1 MINFNPYDSLMIFV
15 NHIKTYSKVF
25 SSTCIAALVL
35 VLVSCHDYSSQ
46 IGRMQET
53 ADSLRNEVPQLQ
65 DALQGISDLL
75 SEVKT
80 DGRLVS
86 FFPIFSDSR
95 VIGYI
100 ASFAD
105 GGVATLYN
113 MPAAVVAASHEGE
126 YYWQVNGQWLTDKE
140 DHKVPVAADVAPA
153 PQFKVVEG
161 EMFVSFDSWLTQT
174 SIGHDAVPLLSSVSD
189 YEDRVEIVLS
199 SGDLLTL
206 YKAEA
211 FEMSLDRYSVEMR
224 QGECTSVSYRLEG
237 APEGTIVSVACDAG
251 MSVAVTPSDNGAGTL
266 NITALQDN
274 IETEILVFA
283 SDMDSRSVCRSI
295 KVHVTAAQDPVDPED
310 PVDPVDPGDP
320 GEPDEPDEPD
330 DPVGPVENP
339 IIVPLKSSYL
349 VGQAGGL
356 LDISFYT
363 NVEYDVICSE
373 RWIRPASTK
382 ALRTETLAFEVDPNN
397 SVYKRSATITLSK
410 DEYSKSVTVTQS
422 AETRKLTVSPI
433 SVTLTCYDEGF
444 SVAVNSNVVY
454 DVEVTQ
460 GGDWCSVQTVNLPSE
475 GTVRFTTALNENKE
489 PRTAKIKFCDVD
501 GIVSRTVT
509 VTQDQFRQPVPTV
522 ATGKD
527 IYTSTGSYQY
537 RYGPSIIMHDDG
549 TIEAWFARTGQNS
562 VVGGYMCKRTG
573 SQKSMT
579 LEGRTVAQYF
589 NVQHSFKALNI
600 YRSAGGNA
608 TVKLYKWKGS
618 YDATVASAPLAT
630 KSGQTGKTLIV
641 NLDSKDW
648 LRAGEYLWTMTDA
661 TDGCS
666 VYYYTGD
673 GTDCLTDARSYV
685 NGELQSGLNFFGQVR
700 GKVTTG
706 NGYNVDRFTYR
717 KSTDGG
723 NTWSK
728 EQDALFSTEGTKDS
742 WSVCDPGAAYFDGWY
757 YLGYTSTEN
766 TDGYD
771 NHAYVCRS
779 KSPVGPWYKWNGSG
793 WGGDPEPV
801 VKYTGPAGFWG
812 VGEPSI
818 VVVDDT
824 IYFYYTWAELDM
836 VTYVAT
842 APRTEDWPAHLTLHG
857 LAIPKTSPTYLSADS
872 ADIKYVEQKK
882 LFYAF
887 HTYMRMTAY
896 SKIGVW
902 CSEDGLNFTFIGDVP
917 SVPKVYVHNMG
928 VSGDGMG
935 HIDLTRNQ
943 FMAFAYAADP
953 SVTAKWNTYWC
964 PMFIK

>member
-1 MINFNPYDSLMIFV
+1 MKRLAALLAASLM
-15 NHIKTYSKVF
+15 
-25 SSTCIAALVL
+25 
-35 VLVSCHDYSSQ
+35 LVSCNDYSSQ
-46 IGRMQET
+46 VVRMQET
-53 ADSLRNEVPQLQ
+53 ADSLRKEIPQIQ
-65 DALQGISDLL
+65 DAIDGLESLL
-75 SEVKT
+75 AEVE
-80 DGRLVS
+80 GNSRLVS
-86 FFPIFSDSR
+86 FIPISSENK

-105 GGVATLYN
+105 GGMATLYN
-113 MPAAVVAASHEGE
+113 MSVALAPALFDGG
-126 YYWQVNGQWLTDKE
+126 YYWQASGQWLTDKE
-140 DHKVPVAADVAPA
+140 GRKVPVAAEGAPA

-161 EMFVSFDSWLTQT
+161 EVYVSFDSWRTQT
-174 SIGHDAVPLLSSVSD
+174 SIGHDAAPLISSVSEYD
-189 YEDRVEIVLS
+189 DRVEIVLS
-199 SGDLLTL
+199 SGSLLTL

-211 FEMSLDRYSVEMR
+211 FGMSLDRYSVRMES
-224 QGECTSVSYRLEG
+224 GADVSVGYRLEG
-237 APEGTIVSVACDAG
+237 APEGTVVSVACDACL
-251 MSVAVTPSDNGAGTL
+251 SVAVTPSGSGAGTL

-274 IETEILVFA
+274 IESEILVFA

-295 KVHVTAAQDPVDPED
+295 KVVVSSGQVPD
-310 PVDPVDPGDP
+310 
-320 GEPDEPDEPD
+320 EPDEPDEP
-330 DPVGPVENP
+330 VENP
-339 IIVPLKSSYL
+339 IIMPGRSSYT
-349 VGQAGGL
+349 VGKNGGAL
-356 LDISFYT
+356 SVSCIT
-363 NVEYDVICSE
+363 NVDYEVVCSE
-373 RWIRPASTK
+373 PWIRQAATK
-382 ALRTETLAFEVDPNN
+382 AVRTDELTFEVDPNTT
-397 SVYKRSATITLSK
+397 VYKRSAQITFSK
-410 DEYSKSVTVTQS
+410 GEYSKSVTVTQS
-422 AETRKLTVSPI
+422 AETRKLTVSPN
-433 SVTLTCYDEGF
+433 SVSLSCYDEGF
-444 SVAVNSNVVY
+444 SVNVSSNVVY
-454 DVEVTQ
+454 EVEVTQ
-460 GGDWCSVQTVNLPSE
+460 GGDWCSVQSVNLPSE
-475 GTVRFTTALNENKE
+475 GQVRFSTALNENKE
-489 PRTAKIKFCDVD
+489 ARTTKIKFSDID

-509 VTQDQFRQPVPTV
+509 VNQGEFRQPVPTV

-608 TVKLYKWKGS
+608 TVKLYRWKGS
-618 YDATVASAPLAT
+618 YAATVADAPLAT

-641 NLDSKDW
+641 NLESKGW
-648 LRAGEYLWTMTDA
+648 LQSGEYLWTMTDA
-661 TDGCS
+661 TEGCS

-685 NGELQSGLNFFGQVR
+685 DGEQQSGLNFFGQVR

-766 TDGYD
+766 TEGLD

-801 VKYTGPAGFWG
+801 VQYTGPAGYWG

-857 LAIPKTSPTYLSADS
+857 LAIPKTSPTYLAADS

-902 CSEDGLNFTFIGDVP
+902 CSEDGLNFTFVGDVP